1 MSRINIGRVVLG
13 GLLAGVVINLGET
26 ILNLAVVAQAMEGAL
41 RDRNLSP
48 VGGTAIAGF
57 VLAAFLLGILTV
69 WLYAAI
75 RPRFGPGVGTA
86 VCAGV
91 FVWFLAYLYGGV
103 VRAMMGMFSVNL
115 TTIVALWGLPE
126 IVIASIAGAW
136 LYQE

>member
-1 MSRINIGRVVLG
+1 VGGINIGRVVLG

-26 ILNLAVVAQAMEGAL
+26 ILNVGVVAQAMEGAL
-41 RDRNLSP
+41 RDRNLQP

-57 VLAAFLLGILTV
+57 VLVAFLLGIVTV

-115 TTIVALWGLPE
+115 TAIAALWGLPE